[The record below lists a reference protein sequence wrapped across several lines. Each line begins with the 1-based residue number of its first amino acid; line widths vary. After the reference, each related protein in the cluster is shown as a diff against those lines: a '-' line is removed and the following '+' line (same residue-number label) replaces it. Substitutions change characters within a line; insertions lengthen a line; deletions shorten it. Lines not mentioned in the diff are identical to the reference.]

1 MTEDTMASKQSDK
14 SKQPTTGSSVQDE
27 KKSLDKETTGES
39 PTQEIINAFGGLRP
53 LASKLGIAVSTVQG
67 WKERDSIPSARHED
81 ILKAAAKANITLN
94 VARVRESDLLLS
106 DDADQGASSDKSDI
120 KSTLKATSSI
130 PVSGSKAT
138 VGDKAVPEKTDA
150 AKNNADTKS
159 KGVKQASDV
168 GHDQSK
174 VNEEPSATQ
183 TVAVVKRGSS
193 LNSFFYGVGFC
204 ALAMAAAVF
213 FRSEWLPLVEKI
225 PTFGAEGETT
235 SVSALEERIAGLE
248 RDVLNT
254 QNRGVDQNRFLSLAE
269 TVRTLKLQ
277 QSELERQLNGLTSG
291 GVVVTSSDADKDLVD
306 ALRTELEQTRQRLD
320 VIESTG
326 FASSSVGD
334 SLNAT
339 SVQQLAAIRSQMNA
353 LVSEVEGLKA
363 NAPVSSPTVISGISS
378 PATGDVYL
386 ALGVLQLR
394 DALRGS
400 GPFVKEL
407 DLVRAVAP
415 ENSTIRELVSP
426 LSSFAA
432 VGLPSLTDLRASFPA
447 AAREALSADKIAGGQ
462 TWVDKAIGRVT
473 DVVSIR
479 PIDILDGQGTSSVL
493 ARAENYLKD
502 GDLSGTLQELE
513 NLTSAATSGM
523 EDWLLLAKQ
532 RQEGEQISQQ
542 LALLLIGV
550 TAQGSGAGGI
560 E

>member
-1 MTEDTMASKQSDK
+1 MASKQGDK
-14 SKQPTTGSSVQDE
+14 SNQPTTGSSAKDE
-27 KKSLDKETTGES
+27 NKLLDKEAVSES

-81 ILKAAAKANITLN
+81 ILKAAAKAKITLN
-94 VARVRESDLLLS
+94 VARVRESDLLLT
-106 DDADQGASSDKSDI
+106 DEADQGTSGDKSDI

-138 VGDKAVPEKTDA
+138 VGDKA
-150 AKNNADTKS
+150 
-159 KGVKQASDV
+159 ASDKNDAGAESTGAKKGRDV
-168 GHDQSK
+168 DHGLNQAG
-174 VNEEPSATQ
+174 EEILNTQ
-183 TVAVVKRGSS
+183 TVGVVKRGSS

-225 PTFGAEGETT
+225 PTFGTEGETT

-254 QNRGVDQNRFLSLAE
+254 QGKGVDQNRFLTLAE

-306 ALRTELEQTRQRLD
+306 ALRAELDQTRQRLD
-320 VIESTG
+320 VIESKG
-326 FASSSVGD
+326 LASSSVGD

-339 SVQQLAAIRSQMNA
+339 SVQQLASIRTQINA
-353 LVSEVEGLKA
+353 LVSEVEGLKT
-363 NAPVSSPTVISGISS
+363 NAPVSSPTVISGISG

-432 VGLPSLTDLRASFPA
+432 VGLPSLTDLRASFPS

-502 GDLSGTLQELE
+502 GDLSGALLELE

>member
-1 MTEDTMASKQSDK
+1 MASKQGDK
-14 SKQPTTGSSVQDE
+14 SNKPTTGSSVKDE
-27 KKSLDKETTGES
+27 NKSLDKEAVTES

-81 ILKAAAKANITLN
+81 ILRAAAKAKITLD
-94 VARVRESDLLLS
+94 VVRVRESDLLLS
-106 DDADQGASSDKSDI
+106 DEAEQGASSDLGSSSSSGKSDI
-120 KSTLKATSSI
+120 KSPLKASSAI

-138 VGDKAVPEKTDA
+138 VGDKNDDAQANTGVEKDNGIGLGPN
-150 AKNNADTKS
+150 KADELL
-159 KGVKQASDV
+159 SD
-168 GHDQSK
+168 
-174 VNEEPSATQ
+174 TQ
-183 TVAVVKRGSS
+183 TVAVVKKGGS

-225 PTFGAEGETT
+225 PTFGGEAETT
-235 SVSALEERIAGLE
+235 SVSSLEERIVDLE
-248 RDVLNT
+248 QDVFNA
-254 QNRGVDQNRFLSLAE
+254 QSKSIDQNRFLALSE

-277 QSELERQLNGLTSG
+277 QSELERQLNDLTNG
-291 GVVVTSSDADKDLVD
+291 GVVVTSSDADKDLVE
-306 ALRTELEQTRQRLD
+306 ALRTELEQTRQRMD
-320 VIESTG
+320 AIESTG

-334 SLNAT
+334 SSDGA
-339 SVQQLAAIRSQMNA
+339 SVQQLASIRTQMNA
-353 LVSEVEGLKA
+353 LISEVASLK
-363 NAPVSSPTVISGISS
+363 SGDAVPSQS
-378 PATGDVYL
+378 LVGGPATGDVYL

-415 ENSTIRELVSP
+415 ENSTIHELVSP

-432 VGLPSLTDLRASFPA
+432 VGLPSLTDLRASFPS
-447 AAREALSADKIAGGQ
+447 AARDALSADKIAGGQ

-502 GDLSGTLQELE
+502 GDLSGALQELE

-523 EDWLLLAKQ
+523 ENWLLLAKQ
-532 RQEGEQISQQ
+532 RREGEQISQQ

>member
-1 MTEDTMASKQSDK
+1 MTEDTMVSKQGDK
-14 SKQPTTGSSVQDE
+14 SNKPTTDSSVKDE
-27 KKSLDKETTGES
+27 NKSLDKGAVTES

-81 ILKAAAKANITLN
+81 ILKAAAKAKITLN

-106 DDADQGASSDKSDI
+106 DEAEQDASTDKSDI

-130 PVSGSKAT
+130 PVSGSKAA
-138 VGDKAVPEKTDA
+138 VGDKSDDASASTNIEKD
-150 AKNNADTKS
+150 N
-159 KGVKQASDV
+159 DV
-168 GHDQSK
+168 DHGQ
-174 VNEEPSATQ
+174 NEAGEELPNTQ
-183 TVAVVKRGSS
+183 TVVAVKKGSS

-225 PTFGAEGETT
+225 PTFGADGETA
-235 SVSALEERIAGLE
+235 SVSSLEERIAGLE
-248 RDVLNT
+248 QDVLNT
-254 QNRGVDQNRFLSLAE
+254 QNKGVDQNRFLALSE

-326 FASSSVGD
+326 LASSSVGD

-339 SVQQLAAIRSQMNA
+339 SVQQLASIRTQINA
-353 LVSEVEGLKA
+353 LVSEVEGMKTG
-363 NAPVSSPTVISGISS
+363 APVSSPALISGVSG

-432 VGLPSLTDLRASFPA
+432 VGLPSLTDLRASFPS
-447 AAREALSADKIAGGQ
+447 AARDALSADKIAGGQ

-502 GDLSGTLQELE
+502 GDLSGALLELE

-523 EDWLLLAKQ
+523 QDWLLLANQ

>member
-1 MTEDTMASKQSDK
+1 MASKQGDK
-14 SKQPTTGSSVQDE
+14 PSKPTTDSSVKDE
-27 KKSLDKETTGES
+27 SKSLDKEAVTES

-81 ILKAAAKANITLN
+81 ILKAAAKAKVTLD

-106 DDADQGASSDKSDI
+106 DEAEQGAASDSSSGNSTTKS
-120 KSTLKATSSI
+120 KASSSI
-130 PVSGSKAT
+130 PVSGSKST
-138 VGDKAVPEKTDA
+138 IGEKDNDTQKNVGAEKANDVADGQIQADDQLPDA
-150 AKNNADTKS
+150 PTA
-159 KGVKQASDV
+159 
-168 GHDQSK
+168 
-174 VNEEPSATQ
+174 
-183 TVAVVKRGSS
+183 AVVKKGGG
-193 LNSFFYGVGFC
+193 LNSFFYGIGFC

-225 PTFGAEGETT
+225 PTFGAGAETMNI
-235 SVSALEERIAGLE
+235 SSLEDRIAGLE
-248 RDVLNT
+248 RDAFNS
-254 QNRGVDQNRFLSLAE
+254 QNKSVDENRFLALSE
-269 TVRTLKLQ
+269 TVRTLKLE

-291 GVVVTSSDADKDLVD
+291 GVVVTSSDADKSLID
-306 ALRTELEQTRQRLD
+306 ALKSELEQTRERLD
-320 VIESTG
+320 GIESRG
-326 FASSSVGD
+326 LASSSTGNT
-334 SLNAT
+334 SNGA
-339 SVQQLAAIRSQMNA
+339 SVQQLAAIRTQMNA
-353 LVSEVEGLKA
+353 LVSEVEGIKA
-363 NAPVSSPTVISGISS
+363 GGSAPSQTLITS

-415 ENSTIRELVSP
+415 ENSTIGELVSP

-502 GDLSGTLQELE
+502 GDLSGALQELE

-523 EDWLLLAKQ
+523 QDWLALAQQ
-532 RQEGEQISQQ
+532 RQEGEKISQK

>member
-1 MTEDTMASKQSDK
+1 MASKQGDK
-14 SKQPTTGSSVQDE
+14 SNKSTTGSSVKDDN
-27 KKSLDKETTGES
+27 KSLDKKAVSES

-81 ILKAAAKANITLN
+81 ILQAAAKSKITLN
-94 VARVRESDLLLS
+94 VARVRESDLLQS
-106 DDADQGASSDKSDI
+106 DEPDLDTSGIADEKSEI

-130 PVSGSKAT
+130 PASGSKA
-138 VGDKAVPEKTDA
+138 AA
-150 AKNNADTKS
+150 AKKNGDTLKS
-159 KGVKQASDV
+159 NDTNPRQFND
-168 GHDQSK
+168 D
-174 VNEEPSATQ
+174 NERLNTD
-183 TVAVVKRGSS
+183 TVTVVKKGGT

-204 ALAMAAAVF
+204 ALSMAAAVF

-225 PTFGAEGETT
+225 PTFGVESNTP
-235 SVSALEERIAGLE
+235 SVSSLEDRIAGLE
-248 RDVLNT
+248 RDVLNS
-254 QNRGVDQNRFLSLAE
+254 QSKGVDENRFLSLSE
-269 TVRTLKLQ
+269 TVRTLKLE

-291 GVVVTSSDADKDLVD
+291 GVVVTSSDADKNVVD
-306 ALRTELEQTRQRLD
+306 ALRTELEQTRQRIN
-320 VIESTG
+320 VIESSG
-326 FASSSVGD
+326 LASSSVGD
-334 SLNAT
+334 SLNAA
-339 SVQQLAAIRSQMNA
+339 SVQQLASIRTQINA
-353 LVSEVEGLKA
+353 LVSEVEGLKI
-363 NAPVSSPTVISGISS
+363 NAPVSSPALLSG

-415 ENSTIRELVSP
+415 KNSTVGEMVSP

-432 VGLPSLTDLRASFPA
+432 VGLPSLTDLRARFPA
-447 AAREALSADKIAGGQ
+447 AARDALTADKIAGGQ
-462 TWVDKAIGRVT
+462 SWVDKAIGRVT

-479 PIDILDGQGTSSVL
+479 PIDVLDGQGTSSVL

-502 GDLSGTLQELE
+502 GDLSGALQELE
-513 NLTSAATSGM
+513 NLTSAASSGM
-523 EDWLLLAKQ
+523 QDWLELANQ
-532 RQEGEQISQQ
+532 REEGEQISQK